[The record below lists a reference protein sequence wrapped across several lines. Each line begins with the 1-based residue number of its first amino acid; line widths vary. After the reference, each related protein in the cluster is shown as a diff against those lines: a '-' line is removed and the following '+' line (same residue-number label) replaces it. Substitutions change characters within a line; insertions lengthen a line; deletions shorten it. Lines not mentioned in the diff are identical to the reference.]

1 VKIAVK
7 GLDGIH
13 QVEASYKEGKAVV
26 VYEPSIVSPE
36 EIKAAIDKVGFKAE
50 LQSEEGLTR

>member
-1 VKIAVK
+1 MKLAVK
-7 GLDGIH
+7 RLDGIH

-26 VYEPSIVSPE
+26 VYEPSTVSLE

-50 LQSEEGLTR
+50 LQSDEGLTR